1 MVTVVVDDRHPV
13 GIAVTLAKNVAYA
26 LRSDVSTLRG
36 SRLWYRAM
44 VAYLHF
50 LQPIARL
57 RGQIRGMLSPPEER
71 LLDGVR
77 LYDQALDRMRLGVEL
92 QHPQANADE
101 VERLLVSRVQK
112 MWRLSDHGFYRAA

>member
-1 MVTVVVDDRHPV
+1 MNDDFKP
-13 GIAVTLAKNVAYA
+13 LADA
-26 LRSDVSTLRG
+26 LYRERVLR
-36 SRLWYRAM
+36 
-44 VAYLHF
+44 
-50 LQPIARL
+50 AR
-57 RGQIRGMLSPPEER
+57 RTPPEER